1 MSMTMRRL
9 ILPILLSP
17 LLVLFIVG
25 LAITAAGS
33 IIAIAFGGLYCCAC
47 GPDSK
52 ASILVASM
60 QECLKEDE

>member
-1 MSMTMRRL
+1 MRRL

-25 LAITAAGS
+25 LV
-33 IIAIAFGGLYCCAC
+33 IATVGAVVALAFGTAYCWIC

-60 QECLKEDE
+60 QEVLKDDAN